1 MYVSVDRESGQPQTE
16 EHHDRSC
23 LRANTL
29 EALQPMPHFLG
40 WKAAKE
46 LQVELTPLS
55 FDLAQHGSNAR
66 RLQIGQAGWSD
77 GFDD

>member
-1 MYVSVDRESGQPQTE
+1 
-16 EHHDRSC
+16 
-23 LRANTL
+23 
-29 EALQPMPHFLG
+29 LG

-77 GFDD
+77 GVDD